1 MAGEKI
7 GSPISKQVIEQIEAR
22 KKIVGKK
29 TGRTSEDLLYLNS
42 KTAWIRLSS
51 GVNTITDEEAQQ
63 YAAQEGRGT
72 IKGSNVLAGTNI
84 LQGGLLDPNRGLREG
99 ITTSTTYNQQTAYNN
114 RANSTGI
121 RPMPGITGL
130 TIASKNTYGTLREA
144 EVKISVWT
152 LEDFEMVERIYLRPG
167 FTMLL
172 EWGHSLYVRNGGN
185 VERTVKTVG
194 NKFFRDGISMSQV
207 LAEIADL
214 REQTDYNYE
223 GMVGYVKNI
232 SWNYLPTG
240 AYECTV
246 SIISTG
252 EILDSLKL
260 RINPVIRGIDVG
272 EFAPATDDEGKEQ
285 RKSPYHFF
293 LNKLD
298 KVTSQVVNRAALA
311 GISPDLG
318 SRLEDFTGFYKEIES
333 EDHPDAPWYGDKKI
347 KHYWLPLRVYLDIF
361 NKYVTQVDTSK
372 AKTSPDYQIVKFNTD
387 YAKSSKFL
395 TVPEHFSIDPTV
407 CALAYKHVLP
417 AGVSTGFGNISVI
430 YNNIDSNP
438 PTNLYD
444 DVLNILV
451 ASPFV
456 KGIVDGAL
464 GEDYESS
471 KGATD
476 IFKEILSGINTAL
489 GGINDLDLAFDED
502 ENMYTVVDRN
512 NTPKEKA
519 PEITIAGI
527 DSIFTSISVSSRITN
542 QIASQISIA
551 AQGSTQSFT
560 ENVENILKWNPNV
573 IDRVKPV
580 RDPSEKDTKGQAA
593 LKQEKEIEWADW
605 QKDVENFFG
614 EFNGTGYEDSDM
626 SAAKTLHKE
635 YITYA
640 LYYQNTTAGD
650 PPPGI
655 VPVELSLQLE
665 GIGGLKI
672 GQTFAISSGI
682 LPSKYQGKFGYIIT
696 GLNQSIENNRW
707 LTDISTKFYL
717 LGKGQPQGIPAG
729 QQRTIPFVDPA
740 SKSNIP
746 TAKVAGGSSRV
757 IEGVKYGNGQIP
769 DDKLRYINNWKS
781 YKGAIGSDN
790 GRIRLY
796 DKASRALDQLLAAAA
811 ADKIP
816 FKINSAYRTYSD
828 QATVFNTNCSNSPFN
843 GASCVARPGK
853 GQAAKPGKSNH
864 GFGLAVDFAN
874 PGLAKL
880 TTSMI
885 QYKWLLANAGKF
897 GFRRLPWGNKGEN
910 WEAWHWEYQI

>member
-1 MAGEKI
+1 MAEEKI
-7 GSPISKQVIEQIEAR
+7 GSSINKKVVDQIEAR

-42 KTAWIRLSS
+42 KTAWVRLSS

-99 ITTSTTYNQQTAYNN
+99 ISTATPYNQQTAYNN
-114 RANSTGI
+114 RPNSTGI

-130 TIASKNTYGTLREA
+130 SIASKNTYGTLREA
-144 EVKISVWT
+144 EVQILVWT
-152 LEDFEMVERIYLRPG
+152 LEDFEIIERIYLRPG

-172 EWGHSLYVRNGGN
+172 EWGHTLYVRNAGN
-185 VERTVKTVG
+185 VERDVKTVG
-194 NKFFRDGISMSQV
+194 NKFFKEGISMSQI
-207 LAEIADL
+207 LREIADL

-223 GMVGYVKNI
+223 GMIGYVKNI

-246 SIISTG
+246 NIISTG
-252 EILDSLKL
+252 EILDSLKVGISPL
-260 RINPVIRGIDVG
+260 LRGIDPG
-272 EFAPATDDEGKEQ
+272 EFAPQSDDEGKEQ

-293 LNKLD
+293 FNKLD
-298 KVTSQVVNRAALA
+298 KVTSEVVTKESLA

-387 YAKSSKFL
+387 YNKSSKFL
-395 TVPEHFSIDPTV
+395 TIPEHFSIDPTV
-407 CALAYKHVLP
+407 CALAYKHKLP
-417 AGVSTGFGNISVI
+417 EGVSTDFGNISVI
-430 YNNIDSNP
+430 FSNIDSNP

-456 KGIVDGAL
+456 KGVLDASL

-471 KGATD
+471 KGVTE
-476 IFKEILSGINTAL
+476 ILKEILSGINTAL

-502 ENMYTVVDRN
+502 ENMYTIIDRN
-512 NTPKEKA
+512 NTPKDKS
-519 PEITIAGI
+519 PELTLAGI
-527 DSIFTSISVSSRITN
+527 DSIFTSINVNSKITN

-580 RDPSEKDTKGQAA
+580 RDPSEKDVKGQAA
-593 LKQEKEIEWADW
+593 LKQEKETEWEDW
-605 QKDVENFFG
+605 YDDVENFFG

-626 SAAKTLHKE
+626 QAAKTLHKE

-640 LYYQNTTAGD
+640 LYYQNTTTGD

-672 GQTFAISSGI
+672 GQTFTISSGI
-682 LPSKYQGKFGYIIT
+682 LPAKYQGKFGYIIT
-696 GLNQSIENNRW
+696 GLNHSIDNNRW
-707 LTDISTKFYL
+707 LTDIKTQFYL
-717 LGKGQPQGIPAG
+717 VGKGQPQGIPAG
-729 QQRTIPFVDPA
+729 EERTVPFVDPA
-740 SKSNIP
+740 SSANTP
-746 TAKVAGGSSRV
+746 TSKTAGGTTRV
-757 IEGVKYGNGQIP
+757 IEGVKYNNGEVP
-769 DDKLRYINNWKS
+769 DNKLRFINNWQS
-781 YKGAIGSDN
+781 YKGAIGSDK

-796 DKASRALDQLLAAAA
+796 DKASTALDSLLVAAA
-811 ADKIP
+811 ADNIP
-816 FKINSAYRTYSD
+816 FKINSAYRTYTD

-853 GQAAKPGKSNH
+853 GQAAKPGRSNH

>member
-1 MAGEKI
+1 MAEEKI
-7 GSPISKQVIEQIEAR
+7 GSSINRKVVDQIEAR

-42 KTAWIRLSS
+42 KTAWVRLSS
-51 GVNTITDEEAQQ
+51 GVNTITDEEAQL

-72 IKGSNVLAGTNI
+72 IQGSNLLASTNI
-84 LQGGLLDPNRGLREG
+84 LQGGLLNPNRGLREG
-99 ITTSTTYNQQTAYNN
+99 ISISTSYNQQTAYNN
-114 RANSTGI
+114 RPNSTGI

-130 TIASKNTYGTLREA
+130 SIASKNTYGTLREA
-144 EVKISVWT
+144 EVKILVWT
-152 LEDFEMVERIYLRPG
+152 LEDFEIIERIYLRPG

-172 EWGHSLYVRNGGN
+172 EWGHTLYVRNAGN
-185 VERTVKTVG
+185 VERDVKTVG
-194 NKFFRDGISMSQV
+194 DKFFREGISMSQV
-207 LAEIADL
+207 LEEIADL

-252 EILDSLKL
+252 EILDSLKI
-260 RINPVIRGIDVG
+260 RISPLLRGIDPG
-272 EFAPATDDEGKEQ
+272 EFAPSTDDKGKEQ

-293 LNKLD
+293 FNKLD
-298 KVTSQVVNRAALA
+298 EVTEEVVTKELLTV
-311 GISPDLG
+311 ISPDLG

-333 EDHPDAPWYGDKKI
+333 EDHPDAPWYGDLKI

-361 NKYVTQVDTSK
+361 NKYVTQVDTTK
-372 AKTSPDYQIVKFNTD
+372 AQTSPDYQIVKFNTD
-387 YAKSSKFL
+387 YTKSSKFL
-395 TVPEHFSIDPTV
+395 TIPEHFSVDPTV
-407 CALAYKHVLP
+407 CALAYKHKLP
-417 AGVSTGFGNISVI
+417 KVASTDFGNISVI
-430 YNNIDSNP
+430 FSNIDSNP

-451 ASPFV
+451 ASPFI
-456 KGIVDGAL
+456 KGILDAAL

-471 KGATD
+471 KGFTE
-476 IFKEILSGINTAL
+476 IVKEILSGINTAL

-502 ENMYTVVDRN
+502 ENMYTIIDRN
-512 NTPKEKA
+512 NTPKDKS
-519 PEITIAGI
+519 PELTLAGI
-527 DSIFTSISVSSRITN
+527 DSIFTSINLSSKITN

-580 RDPSEKDTKGQAA
+580 RDPSQKDVKGQAA
-593 LKQEKEIEWADW
+593 LKEEKETEWGDW
-605 QKDVENFFG
+605 YDDVENFFG

-626 SAAKTLHKE
+626 QAAKTLHKE

-640 LYYQNTTAGD
+640 LYFQNTTTGD

-672 GQTFAISSGI
+672 GQTFTIRSGI
-682 LPSKYQGKFGYIIT
+682 LPAKYQDKFGYIIT
-696 GLNQSIENNRW
+696 GLNHSIDNNRW
-707 LTDISTKFYL
+707 LTDIKTQFYL
-717 LGKGQPQGIPAG
+717 IGKGQPQGIPAG
-729 QQRTIPFVDPA
+729 EERTAPFVDPA
-740 SKSNIP
+740 SSANVP
-746 TAKVAGGSSRV
+746 TSKTAGGTTRV
-757 IEGVKYGNGQIP
+757 VEGVKYSNGEVS
-769 DDKLRYINNWKS
+769 DNKLRFINNWQS
-781 YKGAIGSDN
+781 YKGAIGSDK

-796 DKASRALDQLLAAAA
+796 DKASRALDSLLAAAA
-811 ADKIP
+811 VDSIP

-828 QATVFNTNCSNSPFN
+828 QATVFGTNCSNSPFN

-853 GQAAKPGKSNH
+853 GQAAKPGTSNH

-874 PGLAKL
+874 QNLSKL
-880 TTSMI
+880 TTSME